1 MNKIGKNLIYQSSY
15 QVLKI
20 LMPLITVPIVSH
32 SLGSI
37 GVGEYAFAN
46 SIAQYFVLATA
57 LGLPLYG
64 TREIAKMGDDKLSL
78 SRKFWTLEGF
88 SILLTGIVL
97 ICYFIIGFLFNLG
110 AIYFIQSLLVVGA
123 GLDVSW
129 FFMGIEDFKKITLV
143 NFLLQIISFLLITT
157 QIHSTQDLIKYTII
171 LTMVSVLNPITL
183 WFFLRKKIFFIR
195 PKFIE
200 MWHALKASAVLFIP
214 QVAIILYTNLN
225 KTMLGTLGNKTFVG
239 VFSNALLVTT
249 VFITLISSV
258 DTVLMPHAT
267 RLFSQNKHDAG
278 YVMIQRVLNFEAYFT
293 IAIAAGIIALSDK
306 LIPWFFGSSFSDMNT
321 VLPILGLLVVVIPGG
336 MSISRQYLIP
346 QDRIKEYNNSVYLGA
361 IISVLLN
368 FILIPPLGAVGAAI
382 VSVSV
387 EALIWLIRLWDFWK
401 KTHLGYSRW
410 QFIVNTLT
418 GIIMILVIKCLT
430 TNMSAT
436 PTTTIIQAIL
446 GALVYLLLTTILKAN
461 PALPLLKQFW
471 DNFSKKRNG
480 HS

>member
-1 MNKIGKNLIYQSSY
+1 MNKTGKNLIYQSSY

-32 SLGSI
+32 SLGSA
-37 GVGEYAFAN
+37 GVGQYTFAN
-46 SIAQYFVLATA
+46 SVAQYFVLATS

-64 TREIAKMGDDKLSL
+64 TREIAKMGDNKKSL

-97 ICYFIIGFLFNLG
+97 ICYFIVGFLFNLG
-110 AIYFIQSLLVVGA
+110 AIYFIQSLLVIGA

-129 FFMGIEDFKKITLV
+129 FFMGIEDFKKITFV
-143 NFLLQIISFLLITT
+143 NFFLQIISFLLIIT
-157 QIHSTQDLIKYTII
+157 QINSTQDLMKYTII
-171 LTMVSVLNPITL
+171 LTMVNVVNPVTL
-183 WFFLRKKIFFIR
+183 WYFLRKKICFIR

-200 MWHALKASAVLFIP
+200 MWYALKESVVFFIP

-225 KTMLGTLGNKTFVG
+225 KTMLGTLGNKASVG

-249 VFITLISSV
+249 VFITLISSI
-258 DTVLMPHAT
+258 DTVLMPHST
-267 RLFSQNKHDAG
+267 RLFSHNKYNEG
-278 YVMIQRVLNFEAYFT
+278 YALIQRVLNFEAYFT

-306 LIPWFFGSSFSDMNT
+306 LIPWFFGSSFSGMKT
-321 VLPILGLLVVVIPGG
+321 VLPILSLLVIVIPGG

-361 IISVLLN
+361 IISVILN
-368 FILIPPLGAVGAAI
+368 FILIPILGAVGASI

-387 EALIWLIRLWDFWK
+387 EALIWLVRLWDFWK
-401 KTHLGYSRW
+401 HTHLGYSGW
-410 QFIVNTLT
+410 QILVNILT
-418 GIIMILVIKCLT
+418 GIIMVFVIKWLT

-436 PTTTIIQAIL
+436 PTTTIVQTVM
-446 GALVYLLLTTILKAN
+446 GALIYIGLTTILKAN
-461 PALPLLKQFW
+461 PALNLLNQFW
-471 DNFSKKRNG
+471 NDFYEKRNR